1 MYFVALAVRG
11 CIPYRGPPGIEGELT
26 RKLNLQNKKAINTDI
41 EFSGENVPEGHSTD
55 KCPLSEIEIIEEG
68 LFLSGQSSSSF
79 SALKVNKNSYPVLIS
94 LYFLIRF
101 LLFF

>member
-11 CIPYRGPPGIEGELT
+11 CIPYRGPSGIEGELT
-26 RKLNLQNKKAINTDI
+26 KKLNLQNKKVINTDI
-41 EFSGENVPEGHSTD
+41 EFSGENVPEEYSTD
-55 KCPLSEIEIIEEG
+55 QSPLSEIEIIEEG